1 METAPPPQS
10 HPFFALGQSVG
21 LSAFIWGYPLI
32 ETFRTCRLMTGGP
45 DGPQG
50 PGQFP
55 METLRHKQAV
65 NTSDDRSVVA
75 SATDIL
81 YGTAWINLANG
92 PRVVTVPSSAKH
104 KDRYFVMAMY
114 DAWTNNFANPRISTT
129 PSEGESFVLV
139 GPGTP
144 EGMAWPADLRVV
156 QAPTD
161 LVWLIPRV
169 VVDDPMNLEPVLALQ
184 ADMQVECPADTHA
197 GRLPDAVAAWV
208 GNLKNSIDDL
218 IARPESAAEIT
229 EHFFTNLCHAMVDTP
244 APADEQGLLA
254 WFKTAQLVPGQH
266 FNWSA
271 LPKPIQE
278 GLQRGMVDA
287 VALIQATAAADAN
300 APNKKPWDIKH
311 NLGRYGDDFLL
322 RAIVAWRG
330 LAANAGE
337 VSLYGTCHNEAS
349 GKPLDGKHHYTLRF
363 APDGLPPAEEF
374 WSVTLYNQDRF
385 FYPNRLE
392 RFSLGNLDKNLQH
405 DPDGGLT
412 MVFCHDDQ
420 GNNPNWVP
428 APAGPF
434 YLSLR
439 IYEPRL
445 QTNEWQGPLPIRVT
459 EK

>member
-1 METAPPPQS
+1 
-10 HPFFALGQSVG
+10 
-21 LSAFIWGYPLI
+21 
-32 ETFRTCRLMTGGP
+32 
-45 DGPQG
+45 
-50 PGQFP
+50 
-55 METLRHKQAV
+55 
-65 NTSDDRSVVA
+65 
-75 SATDIL
+75 
-81 YGTAWINLANG
+81 
-92 PRVVTVPSSAKH
+92 
-104 KDRYFVMAMY
+104 
-114 DAWTNNFANPRISTT
+114 
-129 PSEGESFVLV
+129 
-139 GPGTP
+139 
-144 EGMAWPADLRVV
+144 
-156 QAPTD
+156 
-161 LVWLIPRV
+161 
-169 VVDDPMNLEPVLALQ
+169 MNLESVLALQ

-337 VSLYGTCHNEAS
+337 VSLYGTCHNDAS

-420 GNNPNWVP
+420 GDNPNWVP

-439 IYEPRL
+439 IYEPRPE
-445 QTNEWQGPLPIRVT
+445 TNEWQGPLPLRIASN
-459 EK
+459 